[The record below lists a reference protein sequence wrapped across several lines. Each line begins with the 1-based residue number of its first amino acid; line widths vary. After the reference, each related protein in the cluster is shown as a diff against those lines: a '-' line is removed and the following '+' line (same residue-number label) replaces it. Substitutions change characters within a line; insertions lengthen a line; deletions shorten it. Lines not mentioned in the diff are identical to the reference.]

1 MNSDENSIITGL
13 EQGRAAFAYSC
24 AVNASKVLKTETGD
38 EYKSYVNKMPMLIKA
53 NGLGPAL
60 AFITAKK
67 ENDQK
72 KKGYAYKLIY
82 DNIGEWLKKDSLK
95 QVNLE
100 NGKDLVNEVIKLDS
114 TTYRAVTNEV
124 LAFLS
129 WLRRFADSVLE
140 EAEKKEE
147 ALSAEGNEEGA

>member
-1 MNSDENSIITGL
+1 MNSGENSIINGL
-13 EQGRAAFAYSC
+13 EQGRAAFAYNC
-24 AVNASKVLKTETGD
+24 ALKASKVLKTDTGD

-60 AFITAKK
+60 AFISAKK

-82 DNIGEWLKKDSLK
+82 EHIGEWLKIDSLK
-95 QVNLE
+95 QVKLE
-100 NGKDLVNEVIKLDS
+100 KGKDLVNEVIKLDS

-140 EAEKKEE
+140 ETENTEE
-147 ALSAEGNEEGA
+147 VLSAEGNEEGA